1 MIKHLDPKRLKR
13 SMKNGKQSVFVET
26 YRGSNS
32 EAMSHHIKPCLT
44 KKPDQIIFHVG
55 TNDLRDKESNE
66 IVNGV
71 LEINKIIKKESPKS
85 TVAVSGLIH
94 RADKPEF
101 AKKVEQVNNL
111 LAKACQQ
118 HDLDYIDHK
127 NIQHK
132 HLNSY
137 GLHLNRSGT
146 GEMAKNFIKYL
157 NSKYD

>member
-1 MIKHLDPKRLKR
+1 M
-13 SMKNGKQSVFVET
+13 
-26 YRGSNS
+26 
-32 EAMSHHIKPCLT
+32 
-44 KKPDQIIFHVG
+44 G

-101 AKKVEQVNNL
+101 AKKVEEVNNL
-111 LAKACQQ
+111 LVKACQQ